1 MASLGIH
8 GESAKWLQSE
18 SDRIDVQVA
27 RPHAVVDRVLEESAG
42 PNKAKELIAQRQMR
56 RRLFGDALFEGPA
69 WDLLLDLYVAHEEG
83 TAISLT
89 CAGLVGG
96 VPATTAL
103 RWIRRLADD
112 GCITRSS
119 DLNDGR
125 RTLIELTP
133 EMRSK
138 VRHYLSSLS
147 DSSAD

>member
-1 MASLGIH
+1 MASIGIY
-8 GESAKWLQSE
+8 GQSANWLQSDNDPI
-18 SDRIDVQVA
+18 SARVA
-27 RPHAVVDRVLEESAG
+27 RPQAGADRVLDDPAG
-42 PNKAKELIAQRQMR
+42 PSQAKKIIAQRQMR
-56 RRLFGDALFEGPA
+56 RRLFGEELFEGPA
-69 WDLLLDLYVAHEEG
+69 WDLLLDLYVANEEG
-83 TAISLT
+83 SVISLT

-112 GCITRSS
+112 GWITRSA
-119 DLNDGR
+119 DRNDGR

-147 DSSAD
+147 DPTAD